1 MKVPFTWELSG
12 YPDCPQ
18 MRGVTPHGGNDE
30 PPGREPFQGGE
41 ESEVNEIVG
50 HTGNHIG

>member
-1 MKVPFTWELSG
+1 
-12 YPDCPQ
+12 

-41 ESEVNEIVG
+41 ESDRRKRLE
-50 HTGNHIG
+50 